1 MSKHKRLLR
10 IGEVS
15 FRTGLSCSSLYNRLN
30 PRSRYHDPSFPRQ
43 LRLVATMSAKG
54 GAVAWDADEIDA
66 WIEGRKQ
73 LREGNCTQKVK
84 S

>member
-1 MSKHKRLLR
+1 MTRHKHLLR
-10 IGEVS
+10 IREVS
-15 FRTGLSCSSLYNRLN
+15 YRTGLSCSSLYNRMN
-30 PRSRYHDPSFPRQ
+30 PKCRYYDPSFPRQ
-43 LRLVATMSAKG
+43 LRLVSAMSAKG

-73 LREGNCTQKVK
+73 LREGNCSQERK